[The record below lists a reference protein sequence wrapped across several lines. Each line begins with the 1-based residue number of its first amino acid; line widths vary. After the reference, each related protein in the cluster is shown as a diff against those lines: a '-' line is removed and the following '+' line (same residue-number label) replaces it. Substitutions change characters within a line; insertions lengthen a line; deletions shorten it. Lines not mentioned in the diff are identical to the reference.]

1 MSAKTVFVK
10 PKDLTFIENMNELI
24 LRKGFLH
31 INEIIIDKHG
41 SSNEFIKTMK
51 QFWKDRI
58 R

>member
-31 INEIIIDKHG
+31 INEIIIL
-41 SSNEFIKTMK
+41 
-51 QFWKDRI
+51 
-58 R
+58 